1 MFLHL
6 KLCFTCNQFIKN
18 HPRRMTK
25 SSAIVSLLLA
35 NAHAAPQEFQDLREP
50 ILNEDCKDL
59 ALG

>member
-1 MFLHL
+1 
-6 KLCFTCNQFIKN
+6 
-18 HPRRMTK
+18 MTK

-59 ALG
+59 ALGLGSFTLSLTETT